1 MYYTD
6 LNMAP
11 QLGLAASFARVA
23 IGGIAVKFSPV
34 AFKVLL
40 VPTLINE
47 MANNVNYDY
56 FYPFLSVQV
65 EWSFFF
71 LFYIK
76 LSSSNGSNA
85 AFQWK
90 SSKI

>member
-34 AFKVLL
+34 AFKVL
-40 VPTLINE
+40 
-47 MANNVNYDY
+47 
-56 FYPFLSVQV
+56 
-65 EWSFFF
+65 
-71 LFYIK
+71 
-76 LSSSNGSNA
+76 
-85 AFQWK
+85 
-90 SSKI
+90 